1 MYALHI
7 KNICFSL
14 QNSAMAALCDRLD
27 GLECELHAAEVLDRN
42 SVSEP
47 LSYIRDCKSNLSEVQ
62 KLMVR
67 LARTV
72 ARK

>member
-1 MYALHI
+1 V
-7 KNICFSL
+7 
-14 QNSAMAALCDRLD
+14 AALYDRLD
-27 GLECELHAAEVLDRN
+27 DLECELHAAEVLDRN

-47 LSYIRDCKSNLSEVQ
+47 LSFIRDCKSNIAMVQ

-72 ARK
+72 AKK

>member
-1 MYALHI
+1 MCALHI

-14 QNSAMAALCDRLD
+14 QNSAVAALYDRLD
-27 GLECELHAAEVLDRN
+27 GLQCELHAAEVLDRN

-47 LSYIRDCKSNLSEVQ
+47 VSYIRDCKLNPAQVQ

-72 ARK
+72 AKK